1 MTYQNSKEATA
12 APNPLK
18 IARRGQDLYNR
29 SIRTQV
35 ETRENIGK
43 IIAIDLDTGNY
54 EIDENLLEAI
64 DRLQSQF
71 PDAII
76 WAERIGFNAV
86 YAVGGSLTK
95 VDLA

>member
-1 MTYQNSKEATA
+1 MTDSNINKASV
-12 APNPLK
+12 PLNHRK

-35 ETRENIGK
+35 ETRENMGK
-43 IIAIDLDTGNY
+43 IISIDIETGNY
-54 EIDENLLEAI
+54 EIDDNLLECS
-64 DRLQSQF
+64 DRLQRRF

-86 YAVGGSLTK
+86 YAAGGTLTK
-95 VDLA
+95 VNLS